1 MILTTIVIN
10 PQDDINISNNSNS
23 TSKSS
28 SYFSTSGSYTGNSGG
43 S

>member
-10 PQDDINISNNSNS
+10 LQDGNTNNS

-28 SYFSTSGSYTGNSGG
+28 SYFSTGGSYSGNSGG